1 MYCERLV
8 PKQLRDMQAHPAG
21 VSRAIKDRMQQEP
34 LFAVA
39 VFRTPAST
47 RHSHH
52 PHHPS
57 HPGLSVNVPRTGSVQ
72 GSRGPGS
79 RRRTG
84 PRGLP
89 EGGVRASEPG
99 AGGGDQPLPQ
109 RDVLASLP
117 APAPGPGPSLRARGS
132 HLHRQIH
139 GRAVP
144 ECQGT
149 RKGHARLFVS

>member
-8 PKQLRDMQAHPAG
+8 TKQLRDTQAHPAG
-21 VSRAIKDRMQQEP
+21 VSRLSHHGV
-34 LFAVA
+34 LFLIQTRASVC
-39 VFRTPAST
+39 RTPASP
-47 RHSHH
+47 RRSHH

-57 HPGLSVNVPRTGSVQ
+57 HPGLSVNVPRTRSVQ

-84 PRGLP
+84 TRGLP

-132 HLHRQIH
+132 RLHRQIH

-149 RKGHARLFVS
+149 RKGHVRLFVS